1 MTSHTSTI
9 DRSTGNTARSLAK
22 VCAAV
27 TTATMLPMVMA
38 GTALAAAS
46 GGTASNNGLGKQI
59 QNMSQEGSDTI
70 GVGSSFALYALA
82 IVLLVTGIVMFFKS
96 QKEDTRRPGMVAAGL
111 VCFVLAGVSA
121 TGPKWINSSA
131 NTASNGDAEIGSTAK
146 SYEFK

>member
-1 MTSHTSTI
+1 MTSHTSTT
-9 DRSTGNTARSLAK
+9 DRASSNTGLSLAK
-22 VCAAV
+22 LGASI

-38 GTALAAAS
+38 GNALAAT
-46 GGTASNNGLGKQI
+46 GGTASSNGLGKQL

-70 GVGSSFALYALA
+70 GVGSAFALYALA

-111 VCFVLAGVSA
+111 VCFILAGVSA